1 MARNASKLH
10 QWATRLDRF
19 RRSGKSLAQFCRD
32 EDVSIPT
39 FYYWRKRIEASPASH
54 ASSTAAAVATDSAID
69 SGYSGV
75 RFTIQ
80 AGAVKIECHS
90 NSLQAIDV
98 VLSWAARRESSGF
111 QQLIV
116 QG

>member
-1 MARNASKLH
+1 MAGNASKLH
-10 QWATRLDRF
+10 QWATRLQRF
-19 RRSGKSLAQFCRD
+19 RRSGKTLAQFCRD
-32 EDVSIPT
+32 EDVSIQT
-39 FYYWRKRIEASPASH
+39 FYYWRKRIDESPTSQV
-54 ASSTAAAVATDSAID
+54 SSTAAAGATHSGID
-69 SGYSGV
+69 SGSSAV
-75 RFTIQ
+75 RFTID
-80 AGAVKIECHS
+80 AGGVKIECHS